1 MDKLNTT
8 DKEIEPDQ
16 LDAATQW
23 NMTSSEETN
32 KTNVADQP
40 NYEDTQS
47 HNHTAMI
54 LFAFCALCML
64 GVFLFGLQQK
74 PKEATAQEKE
84 VEAKVETALANL
96 VDKEK
101 QAKTQKL
108 FNDAGEMV
116 QAFYDYPSNQQV
128 ALDDLQKNPFLR
140 FSLQENDNSGD
151 EKAMNRKQLERK
163 LQQLQLQSVVGGKCL
178 ISGKIF
184 GVDQIVDDTF
194 NIKLINE
201 DNVVLISQGE
211 EFVLRM

>member
-40 NYEDTQS
+40 YYEDTQS